1 MSASNSSKVLVKW
14 TQGRSKGTTSWVK
27 SKDVKGQF
35 KPGETVKVIW
45 GKSKKLH
52 EAVIQESPLSPIV
65 PNQAPTSRI
74 VNEDFSFDLGSPFS
88 IASPNEPATTVTQ
101 QSQSSDFNKIL
112 TRLEEIQNTI
122 SSQGAHLLA
131 RLDSSEKGLNARLE
145 RLGKTMESFQISQ
158 SGTSTAPTVSDISP
172 NDLAPFQIADDTGP
186 GTVTSPPLQMALQDI
201 TLQLQHSFNLQEY
214 VIPESTIYSSLIACK
229 SRRNLASRLATQVFT
244 VEERTTSNS
253 RGLCGKKALDPSKLK
268 AIHEVAVKNY
278 PLERLE
284 TKASVEKEMRT
295 AIDEA
300 CRKTKNLA

>member
-1 MSASNSSKVLVKW
+1 MDP
-14 TQGRSKGTTSWVK
+14 GRSKGTTSWVK
-27 SKDVKGQF
+27 SKDVKGQLN
-35 KPGETVKVIW
+35 PGKTVKVIW

-52 EAVIQESPLSPIV
+52 EAVIQGSPLSPIV
-65 PNQAPTSRI
+65 PNQAPSSRI
-74 VNEDFSFDLGSPFS
+74 GNEDFSFDLGSPFS
-88 IASPNEPATTVTQ
+88 TASSIEPVTVTQ

-112 TRLEEIQNTI
+112 TRLEEIQDTI

-131 RLDSSEKGLNARLE
+131 RLDSSEKSLNARLK
-145 RLGKTMESFQISQ
+145 RLEETMESFQISQ
-158 SGTSTAPTVSDISP
+158 PGPSTAPIRDISP
-172 NDLAPFQIADDTGP
+172 NDLAPFQIADQ
-186 GTVTSPPLQMALQDI
+186 TVTSPPLQMPLQDI

-214 VIPESTIYSSLIACK
+214 IIPESTIYSCLIACK
-229 SRRNLASRLATQVFT
+229 SRRKLVSRLATQVFT

-284 TKASVEKEMRT
+284 TRASAEKEMRT

-300 CRKTKNLA
+300 CRKTKNNCS